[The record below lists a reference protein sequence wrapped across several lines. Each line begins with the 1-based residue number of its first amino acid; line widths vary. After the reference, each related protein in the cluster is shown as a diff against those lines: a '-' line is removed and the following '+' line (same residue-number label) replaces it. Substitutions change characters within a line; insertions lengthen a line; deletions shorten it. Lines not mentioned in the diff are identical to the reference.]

1 MGDQDAYAT
10 SLRGYIYN
18 FAPSYLRLYYFY
30 TLYILHPDRW
40 RTDFLDAYLSRQYF
54 LDPIRWESVYRQF
67 YTLAG
72 WDVNNGPFN
81 QHTEPLN
88 YSVSL
93 PSPIHD
99 NSSSSSSSSSS
110 SPSTSVSDQEE
121 KDLPSPSLLF
131 RS

>member
-1 MGDQDAYAT
+1 MGDQDAYAS
-10 SLRGYIYN
+10 SLRSYIYN

-54 LDPIRWESVYRQF
+54 LDPLRWESVYRQF

-72 WDVNNGPFN
+72 LDLNNGPFN
-81 QHTEPLN
+81 QHTEPPN

-93 PSPIHD
+93 PSPIH
-99 NSSSSSSSSSS
+99 NNSLSSSSSSSSH
-110 SPSTSVSDQEE
+110 STSVSNDEE
-121 KDLPSPSLLF
+121 KDLPSP
-131 RS
+131 